1 MFAALETPCLYSKLK
16 ADEKV
21 FIDFDIDYC
30 TVDKATGQKS
40 EAGLKYSYN
49 KNEWA
54 DVCDAFDGYHVED
67 LAAGETCKPQHLSF
81 DVTSCFAEN
90 SPLYFA
96 WFYNAKK
103 AQHIAIDNVKIYIV
117 NGSGIQSTETTAN
130 QADAPI
136 YSLSGQRV
144 AGDRSSL
151 QPGIYVQ
158 NGKKIVVK

>member
-1 MFAALETPCLYSKLK
+1 MLRF
-16 ADEKV
+16 
-21 FIDFDIDYC
+21 
-30 TVDKATGQKS
+30 
-40 EAGLKYSYN
+40 AGL
-49 KNEWA
+49 A
-54 DVCDAFDGYHVED
+54 
-67 LAAGETCKPQHLSF
+67 
-81 DVTSCFAEN
+81 SCFAEI